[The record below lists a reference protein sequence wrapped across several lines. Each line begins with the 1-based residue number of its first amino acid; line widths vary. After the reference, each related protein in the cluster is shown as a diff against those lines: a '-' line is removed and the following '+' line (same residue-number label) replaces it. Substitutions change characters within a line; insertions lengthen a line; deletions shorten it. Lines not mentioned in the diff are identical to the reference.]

1 MDKGVLWRRRPDNQT
16 VAIGNAR
23 SAGVAA
29 MLLAWSEVIH
39 FSASLPTWVKLLCVA
54 GIWFQRLTA
63 IMIMTG
69 VLVLG
74 AKRVW
79 EGDNDPK

>member
-1 MDKGVLWRRRPDNQT
+1 MENGVLWKKRPSDQA
-16 VAIGNAR
+16 VGISNAAFT
-23 SAGVAA
+23 SLAA
-29 MLLAWSEVIH
+29 MLLAFGEVIH
-39 FSASLPTWVKLLCVA
+39 CPSSLPTWFKLMWVSVM
-54 GIWFQRLTA
+54 WFQRLAA

-79 EGDNDPK
+79 EADK

>member
-1 MDKGVLWRRRPDNQT
+1 MENGVLWKKRPRDRAVVITNVIST
-16 VAIGNAR
+16 SFA
-23 SAGVAA
+23 AG
-29 MLLAWSEVIH
+29 LLAWAEVLH
-39 FSASLPTWVKLLCVA
+39 CPVSCPTWVKLVWVA
-54 GIWFQRLTA
+54 GTWFQRLTA

-79 EGDNDPK
+79 EGDK